1 MLSLPFRALL
11 YRRNREP
18 SAISVDFDGEI
29 HPVRVRRHRQARRY
43 TLRIHA
49 VSREVVLTMPPRG
62 SVKHAR
68 DFAERHG
75 AWIASRLRRLPGAE
89 PFVHGAV
96 LPLRGR
102 LHRIE
107 HRPGERGAVWVETQG
122 GENLLCVAGEAPNV
136 SRRVH
141 DYLKREAKRDLEV
154 ASRRAAQSLGITFR
168 RVSVRDQRSRWG
180 SCSSNGV
187 LSFSWRLILA
197 PPFVLDYLAAHEVAH
212 LVEMNHS
219 RRFWRLVAGI
229 NPDPGSAKAWLDAH
243 GADLHRYGAQPR

>member
-75 AWIASRLRRLPGAE
+75 AWIASRLGRLPGA
-89 PFVHGAV
+89 
-96 LPLRGR
+96 
-102 LHRIE
+102 
-107 HRPGERGAVWVETQG
+107 
-122 GENLLCVAGEAPNV
+122 
-136 SRRVH
+136 
-141 DYLKREAKRDLEV
+141 
-154 ASRRAAQSLGITFR
+154 
-168 RVSVRDQRSRWG
+168 
-180 SCSSNGV
+180 
-187 LSFSWRLILA
+187 
-197 PPFVLDYLAAHEVAH
+197 
-212 LVEMNHS
+212 
-219 RRFWRLVAGI
+219 
-229 NPDPGSAKAWLDAH
+229 
-243 GADLHRYGAQPR
+243 

>member
-1 MLSLPFRALL
+1 MLSIPFRALL
-11 YRRNREP
+11 YRRSREP
-18 SAISVDFDGEI
+18 SAISVNIDGEI
-29 HPVRVRRHRQARRY
+29 HPVHVRRHRQARRY
-43 TLRIHA
+43 TLRIQA

-62 SVKHAR
+62 SVKHAK
-68 DFAERHG
+68 DFAEKHG
-75 AWIASRLRRLPGAE
+75 AWIAARLRRLPGPE
-89 PFVHGAV
+89 PFAHGAV

-107 HRPGERGAVWVETQG
+107 HRPGARGTVWSETHG
-122 GENLLCVAGEAPNV
+122 NEDLLCVAGEAPHV

-141 DYLKREAKRDLEV
+141 DYLKREAKCDLEA
-154 ASRRAAQSLGITFR
+154 ASRRAAQALGIAFR

-180 SCSSNGV
+180 SCSSSGL

-229 NPDPGSAKAWLDAH
+229 YPDLGRAKAWLDAH

>member
-75 AWIASRLRRLPGAE
+75 AWIASRLRRLPGAA

-107 HRPGERGAVWVETQG
+107 
-122 GENLLCVAGEAPNV
+122 
-136 SRRVH
+136 
-141 DYLKREAKRDLEV
+141 
-154 ASRRAAQSLGITFR
+154 
-168 RVSVRDQRSRWG
+168 
-180 SCSSNGV
+180 
-187 LSFSWRLILA
+187 
-197 PPFVLDYLAAHEVAH
+197 
-212 LVEMNHS
+212 
-219 RRFWRLVAGI
+219 
-229 NPDPGSAKAWLDAH
+229 
-243 GADLHRYGAQPR
+243 